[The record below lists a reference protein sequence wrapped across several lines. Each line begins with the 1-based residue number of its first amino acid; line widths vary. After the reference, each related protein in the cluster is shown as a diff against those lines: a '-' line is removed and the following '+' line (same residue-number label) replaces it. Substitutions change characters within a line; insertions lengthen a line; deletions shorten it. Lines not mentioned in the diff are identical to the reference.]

1 MLLTEFI
8 EFHAQAR
15 PDSPMLIQ
23 DEQVLSFAQALKRGR
38 GIAAWLRQQGFG
50 KGDRLAILGEN
61 SIDHILLLLGASYI
75 GAVLVPLNYRLAA
88 AELAEVMADAE
99 AKLLLV
105 TDPAMA
111 KLQAALLPLLNDRTL
126 VSETLVA
133 ETLDAGA
140 APDEAVAS
148 QQVGTGEDTLIQL
161 YTSGTTGRPKGVQI
175 SHKNVE
181 ALSVS
186 SWMMYLHKPGEGTT
200 DLVVAPLFHIG
211 GLGSLLIPIMA
222 GGAVLL
228 HRQFE
233 PTKIVDD
240 IEKRGVNTLF
250 LVPAMIQA
258 MLATVADVRQRDFS
272 SLKQM
277 TYGASPISPSLLSEA
292 MEVFECH
299 FFQLYGMT
307 ETTGAVVALL
317 PEDHQRAMAD
327 QPELLQSCG
336 RALAGVQIKICDS
349 EGRPVPRG
357 ETGEIV
363 IRSNTNSRGYWQRPE
378 ETQKA
383 IQHGWVYTG
392 DAGIVDKE
400 GFIYIRDR
408 IKDMV
413 VSGGENVYPVEV
425 ENVIAGH
432 PSVLE
437 AAVIGVPDQKYGEAL
452 MLVCALKPGCQL
464 CLDELVDYCRDKI
477 AGYKIPRQ
485 LSLVEALPRNA
496 SGKIL
501 KRLLREPYWK
511 GQSRQL

>member
-1 MLLTEFI
+1 MLLTAFI

-23 DEQVLSFAQALKRGR
+23 DAQTLSFAQAIKRGR
-38 GIAAWLRQQGFG
+38 GIAGWLQRQGFG
-50 KGDRLAILGEN
+50 QGDRLAVLGEN
-61 SIDHILLLLGASYI
+61 SIDHLLLLLGASYI

-88 AELAEVMADAE
+88 AELADVIADAE

-105 TDPAMA
+105 SDPAMVTL
-111 KLQAALLPLLNDRTL
+111 KTELLPLLNGST
-126 VSETLVA
+126 VVA
-133 ETLDAGA
+133 EALGDAELKALPNQGH
-140 APDEAVAS
+140 D
-148 QQVGTGEDTLIQL
+148 DDILIQL

-175 SHKNVE
+175 SHRNVA
-181 ALSVS
+181 ALAVS
-186 SWMMYLHKPGEGTT
+186 SWMMYREKVGVGST

-211 GLGSLLIPIMA
+211 GLGSVLIPIMA

-233 PTKIVDD
+233 PLKIVDD
-240 IEKRGVNTLF
+240 IERCGVNTLF

-258 MLATVADVRQRDFS
+258 VLSTVPDIRQRDFS

-292 MEVFECH
+292 IAVFDCH
-299 FFQLYGMT
+299 FYQLYGMT
-307 ETTGAVVALL
+307 ETTGAVIALL
-317 PEDHQRAMAD
+317 PEDHQRAMVD

-336 RALAGVQIKICDS
+336 RAIAGVQVKICDS
-349 EGRPVPRG
+349 DGRSVASG

-363 IRSNTNSRGYWQRPE
+363 IRSDTNTRGYWQRAE
-378 ETQKA
+378 ETHKA
-383 IQHGWVYTG
+383 IKDGWVYTG
-392 DAGIVDKE
+392 DAGIMDEE

-408 IKDMV
+408 LKDMV
-413 VSGGENVYPVEV
+413 VTGGENVYPVEV
-425 ENVIAGH
+425 EKVIAGH
-432 PSVLE
+432 PAVLE

-452 MLVCALKPGCQL
+452 MAVCVLNPGCQL
-464 CLDELVDYCRDKI
+464 TADELVDFCRDQI

-485 LSLVEALPRNA
+485 LSLVEALPRNP

-501 KRLLREPYWK
+501 KTVLRQPYWK
-511 GQSRQL
+511 DQLRQV